1 MRYYSDK
8 ASTYY
13 TSVREDLIS
22 LMPKNPEQR
31 ILEIGAG
38 GGDTLVA
45 VKERQLAK
53 EVIGVDLFALANT
66 NQNHPFINQ
75 FLILDIEK
83 QELPFAAGYFDTIVC
98 GDVLEHLVDPWL
110 VVKKL
115 VGYLKLGGLLI
126 VSVPN
131 IRYYKVL
138 FKIVG
143 KGNFDYDPEGGILD
157 KTHLRF
163 FCRKNVIQLLDVPE
177 LKLHTIV
184 PIDYHPVYK
193 FSRKVKAFNL
203 VTGSLFE
210 EFFVHQYLGV
220 AMRVA

>member
-1 MRYYSDK
+1 MQYYSGK
-8 ASTYY
+8 ASIYY
-13 TSVREDLIS
+13 TRIREDLIS
-22 LMPKNPEQR
+22 LMAKDPQQR

-45 VKERQLAK
+45 IKERHLAA
-53 EVIGVDLFALANT
+53 EVVGVDLFALDNT
-66 NQNHPFINQ
+66 NQNHPSIDQ

-83 QELPFAAGYFDTIVC
+83 EDLPFEDGRFDTIIC

-115 VGYLKLGGLLI
+115 SVHLKIGGSII

-131 IRYYKVL
+131 IRYYRAL

-143 KGNFDYDPEGGILD
+143 KGSFDYNPEGGILD

-163 FCRKNVIQLLDVPE
+163 FCRKNVAQLFDIPE
-177 LKLHTIV
+177 LKLQTVV
-184 PIDYHPVYK
+184 PIEYHPFYK
-193 FSRKVKAFNL
+193 FSSRVKAFNII
-203 VTGSLFE
+203 TGNLFE
-210 EFFVHQYLGV
+210 EFLVHQYLGV
-220 AMRVA
+220 ATRVT